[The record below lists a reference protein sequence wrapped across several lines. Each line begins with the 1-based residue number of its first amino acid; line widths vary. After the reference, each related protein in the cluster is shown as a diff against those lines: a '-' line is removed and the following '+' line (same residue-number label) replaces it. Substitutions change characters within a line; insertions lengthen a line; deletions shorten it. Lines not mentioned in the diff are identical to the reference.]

1 MSVGVILA
9 LLSAMVWGSG
19 DFVGAAAT
27 RRSHQFQVLGLS
39 ALSGMVMLTAF
50 ALISERMPTASTIA
64 WAATAGL
71 AGAIG
76 IASLY
81 RGLADAGAA
90 IVAPIAAVVTA
101 IIPALF
107 TAFAVSPPSA
117 MQLIGFVAAIAGVW
131 LVTRTRSQQSIS
143 RTSVVLALAAGTGF
157 GTFLILIAHVERD
170 LVFGPLV
177 VARTVMLIAAVVLML
192 LRGVPLP
199 SPTSNYVALLAGA
212 LDAGG
217 NVFFVLARQY
227 TRLDVAAVLSSLYP
241 VATVI
246 FARIVWKEHVTGSQ
260 WAGVVVCLAAVALM
274 AE

>member
-1 MSVGVILA
+1 
-9 LLSAMVWGSG
+9 VWGSG
-19 DFVGAAAT
+19 DFVGGVAT

-50 ALISERMPTASTIA
+50 ALVSERMPSASSMA

-90 IVAPIAAVVTA
+90 IVAPVAAVVTA

-107 TAFAVSPPSA
+107 TAIAVSPPDA
-117 MQLIGFVAAIAGVW
+117 MQLVGFVAAIVGVW
-131 LVTRTRSQQSIS
+131 LVTRTPSQEPIS
-143 RTSVVLALAAGTGF
+143 RTSLVLALVAGTGF
-157 GTFLILIAHVERD
+157 GTFLILIAHVEGD

-177 VARTVMLIAAVVLML
+177 VARAVMLLAAVVLML
-192 LRGVPLP
+192 LRRVPLP

-246 FARIVWKEHVTGSQ
+246 LARIVWKEHVTGSQ
-260 WAGVVVCLAAVALM
+260 WAGVVVCLAAVGLM
-274 AE
+274 AQ

>member
-1 MSVGVILA
+1 MSTGVLLA
-9 LLSAMVWGSG
+9 LVSALVWGSG
-19 DFVGAAAT
+19 DFVGGVAT

-50 ALISERMPTASTIA
+50 ALLSERMPSGATIA

-90 IVAPIAAVVTA
+90 IVAPVAAVVTA
-101 IIPALF
+101 IIPAWF
-107 TAFAVSPPSA
+107 TAFAVSPPGA
-117 MQLIGFVAAIAGVW
+117 IQLLGFVAAIVGVW
-131 LVTRTRSQQSIS
+131 LVTRTPSRQPIS
-143 RTSVVLALAAGTGF
+143 PHSVVLALFAGTGF
-157 GTFLILIAHVERD
+157 GTFLILIAHVEAD

-177 VARTVMLIAAVVLML
+177 VARAVMLIAAIVLML
-192 LRGVPLP
+192 SRGVSLP
-199 SPTSNYVALLAGA
+199 SPTSNYAALLAGA

-217 NVFFVLARQY
+217 NVFFVLARQH

-246 FARIVWKEHVTGSQ
+246 LARIIWKEHVTGSQ
-260 WAGVVVCLAAVALM
+260 WAGVAVCLAAVALM